1 MSQDEN
7 AVKPEDIQGILDA
20 NAATT
25 DAQQTSENDLIT
37 VTQADI
43 IPGLPLPSDVFVRLA
58 TGRFVL
64 VAKKGSKSSL
74 HDLHVAEKN
83 QAMSFYVRKTD
94 YLHCVDQN
102 VKIANILSRK
112 NDITT
117 ERKTEFLK
125 LALDSVFKEIEF
137 LGFQPQ
143 ALNQARSTIA
153 SVISIIKE
161 KDDYVKL
168 LQKVNE
174 LPGNVVKDAVAVS
187 ALAVLIGRKMGWENS
202 ATLEKLALG
211 GLLRDVGL
219 KEIPPEIIEKNRRD
233 MSADERITWETHPYR
248 GAEILRSIPDMPIE
262 VVAMTLE
269 HHENAIG
276 MGFPRRIRDFK
287 MNQFSKIICLA
298 DAFVDLTLKR
308 DDDHFRSPVDAV
320 HHLEYVMGMP
330 YNKSSMLAL
339 KKALE
344 LDDHSLLAGEKK
356 RVS

>member
-1 MSQDEN
+1 MSQDESGF
-7 AVKPEDIQGILDA
+7 KPEDIQKVLDSNQADA
-20 NAATT
+20 NQPTEA
-25 DAQQTSENDLIT
+25 DLIT

-43 IPGLPLPSDVFVRLA
+43 IPGLPLPSDVFVKLP
-58 TGRFVL
+58 TGRFVM

-83 QAMSFYVRKTD
+83 QTMAFYVRKLD

-102 VKIANILSRK
+102 VKIANILAKK
-112 NDITT
+112 NDIST

-125 LALDSVFKEIEF
+125 TALDSVFKEIEF

-143 ALNQARSTIA
+143 TLAQSKATIS
-153 SVISIIKE
+153 SVMSIIKD

-174 LPGNVVKDAVAVS
+174 LPGNIVKDAVAVS

-202 ATLEKLALG
+202 ATLEKLAMG

-219 KEIPPEIIEKNRRD
+219 KEIPPEILEKNRRD

-248 GAEILRSIPDMPIE
+248 GAEILRSIPGMPVE

-269 HHENAIG
+269 HHENALG
-276 MGFPRRIRDFK
+276 MGFPRRVRDFK

-308 DDDHFRSPVDAV
+308 DDDHFRSPVEAV

-330 YNKSSMLAL
+330 YNKSAMLAL

-344 LDDHSLLAGEKK
+344 LDDHSLLAGDKK
-356 RVS
+356 KAS